1 MRAKSRAL
9 ALVGGLVLLL
19 AALVATT
26 SDGLEWWDAGGE
38 SVVVDSPDGSPSDET
53 SSQTETGGS
62 GQAESAQAPGDDSIS
77 ATTRAIALAILIVA
91 VIALVVGVTAG
102 LRLLL
107 RRRRLEG
114 TMLPR
119 TTTETEAEPEA
130 DPPDELV
137 GEVADSVW
145 SVTAGNPRNAIV
157 ATWIRLEDALVAAGF
172 EPRAAETPTEFVR
185 RTLTTFALE
194 EHAIGRLAD
203 LYREARFS
211 THELTERHRDDA
223 VACLQQ
229 LNRQLARSGAR

>member
-1 MRAKSRAL
+1 M
-9 ALVGGLVLLL
+9 LLL

-26 SDGLEWWDAGGE
+26 SDGLEWLDAGGE
-38 SVVVDSPDGSPSDET
+38 SAVVDSPDGSPSDET

-62 GQAESAQAPGDDSIS
+62 AESESPQEPGDDSIS
-77 ATTRAIALAILIVA
+77 PMTRAIALVILVVAILVLI
-91 VIALVVGVTAG
+91 VGVTGG

-119 TTTETEAEPEA
+119 TTAETEAEPEA
-130 DPPDELV
+130 DPPGELV
-137 GEVADSVW
+137 DEVADSM
-145 SVTAGNPRNAIV
+145 SSITGGSPRNAIV

-185 RTLTTFALE
+185 RTLTTFALDE
-194 EHAIGRLAD
+194 QAIGRLAD

-211 THELTERHRDDA
+211 THELTEAHRDEA
-223 VACLQQ
+223 VDCLQQ
-229 LNRQLARSGAR
+229 LHRQLTRSGAR

>member
-9 ALVGGLVLLL
+9 ALAGGLVLLL

-26 SDGLEWWDAGGE
+26 SDGLQWIDVDSE
-38 SVVVDSPDGSPSDET
+38 SVVFESPDGSPSDET
-53 SSQTETGGS
+53 SSPTETGGS
-62 GQAESAQAPGDDSIS
+62 DQAETTQNPGDDSVS
-77 ATTRAIALAILIVA
+77 STTRMIALVILVVA
-91 VIALVVGVTAG
+91 VIVLIVGVTGG

-119 TTTETEAEPEA
+119 STTDTEAEPEA
-130 DPPDELV
+130 EPPDELV
-137 GEVADSVW
+137 DEVAGSVW
-145 SVTAGNPRNAIV
+145 SITGGSPRNAIV
-157 ATWIRLEDALVAAGF
+157 ATWIRLEEALVAAGF

-185 RTLTTFALE
+185 RTLTTFALD

-211 THELTERHRDDA
+211 THELTEAHRDDA
-223 VACLQQ
+223 VDCLRR
-229 LNRQLARSGAR
+229 LHRQLARSGAR